1 MKKTIKKLSFSGK
14 IQILSALLLLV
25 GLLFFT
31 ENASA
36 QSLMAEHPV
45 VSKYGGS
52 INQSTFMDT
61 GAARVVLR
69 TELARL
75 GNERPVNRI
84 QKMDLTVRV
93 DFYQSLY
100 YGLIRGATVSDV
112 LKDGVVYVQTL
123 SAKYGTPVD
132 TKKLINDAI
141 QLLSN

>member
-14 IQILSALLLLV
+14 IQILSALLMLA

-36 QSLMAEHPV
+36 QSLTAEHPV
-45 VSKYGGS
+45 VSKYGGNV
-52 INQSTFMDT
+52 NQSNFMDA

-75 GNERPVNRI
+75 GNERPVNRT
-84 QKMDLTVRV
+84 QKMDLTVRM
-93 DFYQSLY
+93 DFFQNLY
-100 YGLIRGATVSDV
+100 HGLIRGATVSDV
-112 LKDGVVYVQTL
+112 LKEGVVYVQTL
-123 SAKYGTPVD
+123 GAKYNTPVD

>member
-14 IQILSALLLLV
+14 IQILSALLMLA

-36 QSLMAEHPV
+36 QSLTADHPV
-45 VSKYGGS
+45 VSKYGGNV
-52 INQSTFMDT
+52 NQATFMDA

-75 GNERPVNRI
+75 GNERPVNRT
-84 QKMDLTVRV
+84 QKMDLTVRM
-93 DFYQSLY
+93 DFFQNLY
-100 YGLIRGATVSDV
+100 NGLIRGATVSDV
-112 LKDGVVYVQTL
+112 LKEGVVYVQTL
-123 SAKYGTPVD
+123 SAKYNTPVD